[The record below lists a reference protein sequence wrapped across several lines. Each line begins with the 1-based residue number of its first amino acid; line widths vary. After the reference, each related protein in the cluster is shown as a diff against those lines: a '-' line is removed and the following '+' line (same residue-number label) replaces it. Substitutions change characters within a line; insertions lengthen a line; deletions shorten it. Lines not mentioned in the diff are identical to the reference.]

1 MNFVLK
7 FKLRL
12 IHSLNLFGFDI
23 LRARTNIKFAKRFY
37 AELSDFKKL
46 GGVVSEVWPIM
57 SDYNALGGTSKGHY
71 FHQDLLVARY
81 IYEKNPKQHVDIGS
95 RVDGFVAHVAT
106 FREIVVIDI
115 NETPETNHE
124 NITFQKIDLMDDQ
137 TLPKTDS
144 LSCLHAIEH
153 FGLGR
158 YGDRLDPSGHLVGI
172 QNMIKMLE
180 ENGTLYISFPI
191 SQNPRV
197 VFNAHRI
204 LHPHSILEWT
214 KDELE
219 LVRFDYVNDLGNLI
233 NCGRDVDLIEPL
245 EYGCGIY
252 TFRKVSTNVKF

>member
-12 IHSLNLFGFDI
+12 IHSLNLIGFDV
-23 LRARTNIKFAKRFY
+23 LQARTNVKFAKRFY
-37 AELSDFKKL
+37 AELSEFRKL
-46 GGVVSEVWPIM
+46 GGTVSEVWPIM
-57 SDYNALGGTSKGHY
+57 NDYTALGGTSSGHY

-81 IYEKNPKQHVDIGS
+81 IYENNPKTHIDIGS
-95 RVDGFVAHVAT
+95 RVDGFVAHVASY
-106 FREIVVIDI
+106 REIVVLDI
-115 NETPETNHE
+115 NETPETNHQK
-124 NITFQKIDLMDDQ
+124 ITFQKVDLMVDQ
-137 TLPKTDS
+137 ALPKTDS

-158 YGDRLDPSGHLVGI
+158 YGDRLDPNGHIVGI
-172 QNMIKMLE
+172 QNMIRMLE
-180 ENGTLYISFPI
+180 ENGTFYISFPI

-197 VFNAHRI
+197 VFNAHRV

-214 KDELE
+214 KDDLE

-233 NCGRDVDLIEPL
+233 NCGSKVDLTETL

-252 TFRKVSTNVKF
+252 TFRKVSRNAKS